1 MTQHWPDNLN
11 WREWV
16 ERFDRMQDR
25 YLVARN
31 ERFQVIVR
39 TVRAVRPK
47 PRRILDLGCGTGSL
61 SEAVLEGF
69 PECTLIGLDLDK
81 SLLALAKNRLGRFG
95 QRAIFVCDDLR
106 KDHWVHSVG
115 QCDAVVSATAL
126 HWLSAEN
133 LAYLYGR
140 LGGVLKPGGIFLNA
154 DHVSSECPAIQ
165 AAWQEDKASQLAAL
179 DHGKA
184 ETWPEFWK
192 AYAAALGADSSRMGG
207 NVVGAWEGVE
217 DGMPLA
223 WHFDRLRE
231 SGFSSLECIWRCY
244 GDAVYGALMKE

>member
-1 MTQHWPDNLN
+1 MMQHWPDNLN

-39 TVRAVRPK
+39 TVRAVRPE

-61 SEAVLEGF
+61 SEVVLDAF
-69 PECTLIGLDLDK
+69 PECTLIGLDLDE
-81 SLLALAKNRLGRFG
+81 SLLALAESRLGRFG
-95 QRAIFVCDDLR
+95 QRAILICDDLR

-115 QCDAVVSATAL
+115 QFDAAVSATAL

-133 LAYLYGR
+133 LARLYGR
-140 LGGVLKPGGIFLNA
+140 LAGVLNPGGIFLNA
-154 DHVSSECPAIQ
+154 DHVASEHPAIQ
-165 AAWQEDKASQLAAL
+165 VVWHEEKARQLAAE
-179 DHGKA
+179 DHSKA
-184 ETWPEFWK
+184 DTWPEFWK
-192 AYAAALGADSSRMGG
+192 AYATALGADANTMGG

-217 DGMPLA
+217 EQLFL
-223 WHFDRLRE
+223 W
-231 SGFSSLECIWRCY
+231 
-244 GDAVYGALMKE
+244 